1 MSAGPRT
8 TSTPA
13 TAPTGPATANGRP
26 GSASRSTESPL
37 SRTQISRRLLRF
49 GRPVLAPLAAS
60 LVSRVVGQLL
70 GIALLAIGAGLV
82 ARIAVDP
89 STRIAPTIW
98 LLVVLSLVKG
108 VLRYLE
114 QFSGHYVA
122 FRALAMLRVDFY
134 DRLAPQS
141 PAGVLSRRTGDLV
154 ARATKDVDRVEVF
167 FAHTLVPAVS
177 AVVVPV
183 VVLATMA
190 SAGDPV
196 LALVLLPFLV
206 LVGAVV
212 PAWGR
217 DPSAHAAARV
227 RAARG
232 RIAQLV
238 TESLQGVRE
247 VLAFGAAGRRRADA
261 RAMADEVGAGLDR
274 LAVWTAR
281 RRATNALLMVVGVA
295 TIALVGAARVGSGT
309 LDWSGYAVC
318 VVVALGVFTPVLAVE
333 DVAPDLEQ
341 AFASARRIWRITDA
355 APATTSPAQPLPVPD
370 GPLDLRFE
378 GVTFTY
384 PAAEIDPDTET
395 PGDDAPAP
403 AAPRPVLVGADL
415 HVPAGT
421 TTAVV
426 GASGS
431 GKSTLVNLLT
441 RAWDPEAGRVL
452 LGGVDV
458 RDLALADL
466 RRTVAVVGQ
475 STYLFNDTLAANL
488 RLAAPD
494 ATDEQLIE
502 ACRRAALHD
511 TVLAMPDGYQTRVG
525 EMGERLSG
533 GQRQRVAIAR
543 ALLLDAPVLVLDEAT
558 SQLDVATEHEIQGA
572 LAEVCRGR
580 TVLVIAHRPGAV
592 RTADRIVPIHT
603 LAPSPA
609 PPA

>member
-1 MSAGPRT
+1 MSTAAPAAPLAPAAQAAPG
-8 TSTPA
+8 TP
-13 TAPTGPATANGRP
+13 PA
-26 GSASRSTESPL
+26 PL
-37 SRTQISRRLLRF
+37 SRAAVSRRLVRF

-60 LVSRVVGQLL
+60 LVCRVAGQLL
-70 GIALLAIGAGLV
+70 GIALLGVSAWGVARVAQDPAALV
-82 ARIAVDP
+82 APVVW
-89 STRIAPTIW
+89 T
-98 LLVVLSLVKG
+98 LVVLSLVKG

-114 QFSGHYVA
+114 QFTGHAVA
-122 FRALAMLRVDFY
+122 FKALAMLRVDFY

-154 ARATKDVDRVEVF
+154 NRATKDVDRVEVF

-177 AVVVPV
+177 AVVVPAV
-183 VVLATMA
+183 VLVVLAV
-190 SAGDPV
+190 GYDPV

-212 PAWGR
+212 PGWGR
-217 DPSAHAAARV
+217 TPSAAAATHV

-232 RIAQLV
+232 RLAQLV

-247 VLAFGAAGRRRADA
+247 VLASGAAGRRRAEA
-261 RAMADEVGAGLDR
+261 RAVSAEVHAGLGT
-274 LAVWTAR
+274 LATWTAR
-281 RRATNALLMVVGVA
+281 RRAANSVLMVGAVV
-295 TIALVGAARVGSGT
+295 TVALVGAARVSSGA
-309 LDWSGYAVC
+309 LGWPAYAVA
-318 VVVALGVFTPVLAVE
+318 VVLALAVFTPVLAVE

-341 AFASARRIWRITDA
+341 AFAAARRLWRVTDA
-355 APATTSPAQPLPVPD
+355 APATTSPAHPVPVPA
-370 GPLDLRFE
+370 GPLDIRFE
-378 GVTFTY
+378 GVSFTY
-384 PAAEIDPDTET
+384 PAPEVDPD
-395 PGDDAPAP
+395 DPAS
-403 AAPRPVLVGADL
+403 AAPPRDRRPVLHGLDL
-415 HVPAGT
+415 HVPAGG

-426 GASGS
+426 GSSGS

-441 RAWDPEAGRVL
+441 RAWDPDAGRVL

-458 RDLALADL
+458 RDVALEDL
-466 RRTVAVVGQ
+466 RRHVAVVGQ

-494 ATDEQLIE
+494 ATDEQLVE

-511 TVLAMPDGYQTRVG
+511 AVLAMPDGYDTRVG

-558 SQLDVATEHEIQGA
+558 SQLDVATEAEIQDA
-572 LAEVCRGR
+572 LVEVCRGR

-592 RTADRIVPIHT
+592 RTADRVLRIDD
-603 LAPSPA
+603 LSRA
-609 PPA
+609 

>member
-1 MSAGPRT
+1 MSAPT
-8 TSTPA
+8 TSGPTAAPAGAGRAATSSGPTTPDA
-13 TAPTGPATANGRP
+13 
-26 GSASRSTESPL
+26 PL
-37 SRTQISRRLLRF
+37 SRAAISRRLIRF
-49 GRPVLAPLAAS
+49 GRPVLAPLVAS
-60 LVSRVVGQLL
+60 LVCRVLGQLL
-70 GIALLAIGAGLV
+70 GIALLGIAAGGVARVAEVPDQPVAGLV
-82 ARIAVDP
+82 W
-89 STRIAPTIW
+89 T
-98 LLVVLSLVKG
+98 LVVLSLVKG

-114 QFSGHYVA
+114 QFTGHAVA

-154 ARATKDVDRVEVF
+154 NRATKDVDRVEVF
-167 FAHTLVPAVS
+167 FAHTLVPAVA

-183 VVLATMA
+183 VVLVWLAVG
-190 SAGDPV
+190 SDPV
-196 LALVLLPFLV
+196 LALVLLPFL
-206 LVGAVV
+206 LAVGALV
-212 PAWGR
+212 PGWGR
-217 DPSAHAAARV
+217 NSAGAAATEV

-247 VLAFGAAGRRRADA
+247 VLAFGAADRRRADA
-261 RAMADEVGAGLDR
+261 RALAEEVDGGLTR
-274 LAVWTAR
+274 LGVWTAR
-281 RRATNALLMVVGVA
+281 RRAANAVLTVA
-295 TIALVGAARVGSGT
+295 AAATVALVGAARVSSGA
-309 LDWSGYAVC
+309 LDWSDYAVA
-318 VVVALGVFTPVLAVE
+318 VVVSLAVFVPVLAVE

-355 APATTSPAQPLPVPD
+355 APATTSPAQPVAVPD

-378 GVTFTY
+378 GIRFTY
-384 PAAEIDPDTET
+384 PAPDLDPDDPTAVALAAAA
-395 PGDDAPAP
+395 GDVER
-403 AAPRPVLVGADL
+403 RPVLDGLDL
-415 HVPAGT
+415 HVPAGS

-441 RAWDPEAGRVL
+441 RAWDPDGGRVL

-458 RDLALADL
+458 RDLALDDL
-466 RRTVAVVGQ
+466 RRHVAVVSQ

-494 ATDEQLIE
+494 ATDEQLEE

-511 TVLAMPDGYQTRVG
+511 AITAMPDGYATRVG

-558 SQLDVATEHEIQGA
+558 SQLDVQTEAEIQDA
-572 LAEVCRGR
+572 LAEAARGR

-592 RTADRIVPIHT
+592 RTADRVVRLDT
-603 LAPSPA
+603 LTTPA
-609 PPA
+609 

>member
-1 MSAGPRT
+1 MST
-8 TSTPA
+8 VLDPA
-13 TAPTGPATANGRP
+13 AAPAPA
-26 GSASRSTESPL
+26 PL
-37 SRTQISRRLLRF
+37 SRAAISRRLVRF
-49 GRPVLAPLAAS
+49 GRPVLPPLAAS
-60 LVSRVVGQLL
+60 LVCRVVGQLL
-70 GIALLAIGAGLV
+70 GIALLAVAAAGAARVADDPAAPLAPTVWTLV
-82 ARIAVDP
+82 A
-89 STRIAPTIW
+89 
-98 LLVVLSLVKG
+98 LSLLKG

-114 QFSGHYVA
+114 QLTGHAVA

-134 DRLAPQS
+134 DRLAPQA

-154 ARATKDVDRVEVF
+154 NRATKDVDRVEVF

-183 VVLATMA
+183 VVLVVLAVRY
-190 SAGDPV
+190 DPV

-217 DPSAHAAARV
+217 EPSAVAATRV

-247 VLAFGAAGRRRADA
+247 VLAFGAETRRRAQA
-261 RAMADEVGAGLDR
+261 RALADDVGLGLDG
-274 LAVWTAR
+274 LAAWTAR
-281 RRATNALLMVVGVA
+281 RRAANAVLLVAAVA
-295 TIALVGAARVGSGT
+295 TVALVGAARVSSGALT
-309 LDWSGYAVC
+309 WADYAVA
-318 VVVALGVFTPVLAVE
+318 VVLALAVFTPVLAVE

-341 AFASARRIWRITDA
+341 AFAAARRIWRVTDA
-355 APATTSPAQPLPVPD
+355 PPATTSPAHPVPLPD
-370 GPLDLRFE
+370 GPLDVRFE
-378 GVTFTY
+378 GVTFAY
-384 PAAEIDPDTET
+384 PASQD
-395 PGDDAPAP
+395 DDADGVPQ
-403 AAPRPVLVGADL
+403 APRRRVLDGVDL
-415 HVPAGT
+415 HVPAGA

-426 GASGS
+426 GSSGS

-441 RAWDPEAGRVL
+441 RAWDPDEGRVL

-458 RDLALADL
+458 RDVALEDL
-466 RRTVAVVGQ
+466 RRHVAVVGQ

-494 ATDEQLIE
+494 ATDEQLE
-502 ACRRAALHD
+502 DACRRAALHD
-511 TVLAMPDGYQTRVG
+511 AIVAMPDGYATRVG

-558 SQLDVATEHEIQGA
+558 SQLDVATEAEIQDA
-572 LAEVCRGR
+572 LAEAARGR

-592 RTADRIVPIHT
+592 RTADRVVHLGRPGT
-603 LAPSPA
+603 
-609 PPA
+609 

>member
-1 MSAGPRT
+1 VSAT
-8 TSTPA
+8 TQTPA
-13 TAPTGPATANGRP
+13 AAPAAPAPAT
-26 GSASRSTESPL
+26 PL
-37 SRTQISRRLLRF
+37 SRAQISRRLVRF

-70 GIALLAIGAGLV
+70 GIALLAIGAWLI
-82 ARIAVDP
+82 ARIAADP
-89 STRIAPTIW
+89 TTPIAPTIW

-114 QFSGHYVA
+114 QFAGHYVA

-134 DRLAPQS
+134 DRLAPQA

-183 VVLATMA
+183 VVLITLAA
-190 SAGDPV
+190 AGDPV

-247 VLAFGAAGRRRADA
+247 VLAFGAADRRRADA
-261 RAMADEVGAGLDR
+261 RAMADEVGAGLDG

-281 RRATNALLMVVGVA
+281 RRAANALLMVAGVA
-295 TIALVGAARVGSGT
+295 TVAVVGAARVSAGA
-309 LDWSGYAVC
+309 LDWPAYAVS
-318 VVVALGVFTPVLAVE
+318 VVVALGVFASVLAVE

-355 APATTSPAQPLPVPD
+355 APATTSPAQPVPVPD

-378 GVTFTY
+378 GISFTY
-384 PAAEIDPDTET
+384 PAAEIDPDTEA
-395 PGDDAPAP
+395 PGAVGVPAP

-441 RAWDPEAGRVL
+441 RAWDPDEGRVL

-458 RDLALADL
+458 RELALEDL

-494 ATDEQLIE
+494 ATDEQLVE

-511 TVLAMPDGYQTRVG
+511 TIAAMPDGYATKVG

-592 RTADRIVPIHT
+592 RTADRVVRIDT
-603 LAPSPA
+603 LTARP
-609 PPA
+609 

>member
-1 MSAGPRT
+1 MSAATRT
-8 TSTPA
+8 SSPAATPA
-13 TAPTGPATANGRP
+13 TRATTPGATG
-26 GSASRSTESPL
+26 STPL
-37 SRTQISRRLLRF
+37 TRAQISGRLIRF

-60 LVSRVVGQLL
+60 LVSRVVGQLI
-70 GIALLAIGAGLV
+70 GIALLALGAWTV
-82 ARIAVDP
+82 ARVAEDP
-89 STRIAPTIW
+89 GTRIAPVIW
-98 LLVVLSLVKG
+98 TLVVLSLVKG

-114 QFSGHYVA
+114 QFAGHFVA

-134 DRLAPQS
+134 DRLAPQA

-183 VVLATMA
+183 VVLVAMA
-190 SAGDPV
+190 AAGDPV

-206 LVGAVV
+206 LTGAVV

-217 DPSAHAAARV
+217 DPSARAASRV

-247 VLAFGAAGRRRADA
+247 VLAFGAADRRRADA
-261 RAMADEVGAGLDR
+261 REMADEVGAGLDR

-281 RRATNALLMVVGVA
+281 RRAANALLTVTGVA
-295 TIALVGAARVGSGT
+295 AIALVGSARVGAGA
-309 LDWSGYAVC
+309 LDWTAYAVC
-318 VVVALGVFTPVLAVE
+318 VVVSLAVFASVLAVE

-341 AFASARRIWRITDA
+341 AFASARRLWRITDA
-355 APATTSPAQPLPVPD
+355 EPATTTPAHPVPVPD

-384 PAAEIDPDTET
+384 PAADVDPDTEA
-395 PGDDAPAP
+395 PGADLTASAL
-403 AAPRPVLVGADL
+403 ARPVLTGANL

-441 RAWDPEAGRVL
+441 RAWDPQEGRVL

-458 RDLALADL
+458 RDLALEDL

-494 ATDEQLIE
+494 ATDDQLVE
-502 ACRRAALHD
+502 ACRRASLHE
-511 TVLAMPDGYQTRVG
+511 TVMAMPEGYQTRVG

-592 RTADRIVPIHT
+592 RTADTVVRIDT
-603 LAPSPA
+603 LTATPA
-609 PPA
+609 T

>member
-1 MSAGPRT
+1 MSAVLD
-8 TSTPA
+8 PA
-13 TAPTGPATANGRP
+13 PAPA
-26 GSASRSTESPL
+26 SAPL
-37 SRTQISRRLLRF
+37 SRAAISRRLVRF
-49 GRPVLAPLAAS
+49 GRPVLPPLVAS
-60 LVSRVVGQLL
+60 LVCRVVGQLL
-70 GIALLAIGAGLV
+70 GIALLAVAAAGAARVADDPAAPLAPTVWTLV
-82 ARIAVDP
+82 A
-89 STRIAPTIW
+89 
-98 LLVVLSLVKG
+98 LSLLKG

-114 QFSGHYVA
+114 QLTGHAVA

-134 DRLAPQS
+134 DRLAPQA

-154 ARATKDVDRVEVF
+154 NRATKDVDRVEVF

-183 VVLATMA
+183 VVLVVLAVRY
-190 SAGDPV
+190 DPV

-217 DPSAHAAARV
+217 EPSAVAATRV

-247 VLAFGAAGRRRADA
+247 VLAFGAETRRRAQA
-261 RAMADEVGAGLDR
+261 RALADDVALGLDG
-274 LAVWTAR
+274 LAAWTAR
-281 RRATNALLMVVGVA
+281 RRAANAVLLVAAVA
-295 TIALVGAARVGSGT
+295 TVALVGATRVSSGA
-309 LDWSGYAVC
+309 LGWADYAVA
-318 VVVALGVFTPVLAVE
+318 VVLALAVFTPVLAVE

-341 AFASARRIWRITDA
+341 AFAAARRIWRVTDA
-355 APATTSPAQPLPVPD
+355 PPATTSPEHPVPLPD
-370 GPLDLRFE
+370 GPLDVRFE

-384 PAAEIDPDTET
+384 PAPED
-395 PGDDAPAP
+395 DDAGGAP
-403 AAPRPVLVGADL
+403 QGPRRRVLDGLDL
-415 HVPAGT
+415 HVAAGA

-426 GASGS
+426 GSSGS

-441 RAWDPEAGRVL
+441 RAWDPDEGRVL

-458 RDLALADL
+458 RDVALEDL
-466 RRTVAVVGQ
+466 RRHVAVVGQ

-494 ATDEQLIE
+494 ATDAQLE
-502 ACRRAALHD
+502 DACRRAALHD
-511 TVLAMPDGYQTRVG
+511 AVVAMPDGYATRVG

-558 SQLDVATEHEIQGA
+558 SQLDVATEAEIQDA
-572 LAEVCRGR
+572 LAEAARGR

-592 RTADRIVPIHT
+592 RTADRVVHLGRPGT
-603 LAPSPA
+603 
-609 PPA
+609 

>member
-1 MSAGPRT
+1 
-8 TSTPA
+8 
-13 TAPTGPATANGRP
+13 
-26 GSASRSTESPL
+26 
-37 SRTQISRRLLRF
+37 
-49 GRPVLAPLAAS
+49 VLPPLAAS
-60 LVSRVVGQLL
+60 LVCRVVGQLL
-70 GIALLAIGAGLV
+70 GIALLAVAAGGITRV
-82 ARIAVDP
+82 AVDP
-89 STRIAPTIW
+89 AAAIAPVVWT
-98 LLVVLSLVKG
+98 LVALSLVKG

-114 QFSGHYVA
+114 QFTGHAVA

-134 DRLAPQS
+134 DRLAPQA

-183 VVLATMA
+183 VVLVTLAV
-190 SAGDPV
+190 AGDPV

-217 DPSAHAAARV
+217 EPSARAAARV

-232 RIAQLV
+232 RTAQLV

-247 VLAFGAAGRRRADA
+247 VLAFGAADRRRAAA
-261 RAMADEVGAGLDR
+261 RATADQVGAGLDV

-281 RRATNALLMVVGVA
+281 RRAANAVLMVAAVA
-295 TIALVGAARVGSGT
+295 TVALAGSARVASGA
-309 LDWSGYAVC
+309 LDWPAYAVS
-318 VVVALGVFTPVLAVE
+318 VVVALAVFTPVLAVE

-341 AFASARRIWRITDA
+341 AFAAARRVWRITDA
-355 APATTSPAQPLPVPD
+355 PPATTDPVHPVPVPA
-370 GPLDLRFE
+370 GALDIRFE
-378 GVTFTY
+378 GVTFGY
-384 PAAEIDPDTET
+384 PVEQIDPDTE
-395 PGDDAPAP
+395 DP
-403 AAPRPVLVGADL
+403 AAGAPVDGPAASRPVLVGADL

-426 GASGS
+426 GPSGS

-441 RAWDPEAGRVL
+441 RAWDPDAGRVL

-458 RDLALADL
+458 RDLTLTDL

-494 ATDEQLIE
+494 ATDEQLVA

-511 TVLAMPDGYQTRVG
+511 TIVAMPDGYQTRVG

-580 TVLVIAHRPGAV
+580 TVLIIAHRPGAV
-592 RTADRIVPIHT
+592 RAADQVVRIDA
-603 LAPSPA
+603 LGG
-609 PPA
+609 

>member
-1 MSAGPRT
+1 MSATATRPAGPTR
-8 TSTPA
+8 PA
-13 TAPTGPATANGRP
+13 GTADGAPLGR
-26 GSASRSTESPL
+26 AA
-37 SRTQISRRLLRF
+37 ISRRLVRF
-49 GRPVLAPLAAS
+49 GRPVLPPLAAS
-60 LVSRVVGQLL
+60 LVCRVLGQLL
-70 GIALLAIGAGLV
+70 GIALLGVSAWGV
-82 ARIAVDP
+82 ARVAEDP
-89 STRIAPTIW
+89 AAPIAPVVWT
-98 LLVVLSLVKG
+98 LVVLSLVKG

-114 QFSGHYVA
+114 QFTGHAVA

-154 ARATKDVDRVEVF
+154 NRATKDVDRVEVF

-183 VVLATMA
+183 VVLVVLAV
-190 SAGDPV
+190 GYDPV

-212 PAWGR
+212 PGWGR
-217 DPSAHAAARV
+217 NPSAAAATRV

-232 RIAQLV
+232 RLAQLV

-247 VLAFGAAGRRRADA
+247 VLAFGAAGRRRAEA
-261 RAMADEVGAGLDR
+261 RDVAAEVDAGLAG
-274 LAVWTAR
+274 LATWTAR
-281 RRATNALLMVVGVA
+281 RRAANSVLMVGAVVTVA
-295 TIALVGAARVGSGT
+295 LAGAARVGSGA
-309 LDWSGYAVC
+309 LDWPAYAVA
-318 VVVALGVFTPVLAVE
+318 VVLALAVFTPVLAVE

-341 AFASARRIWRITDA
+341 AFAAARRIWRITDA
-355 APATTSPAQPLPVPD
+355 APATTSPADPVPLPD
-370 GPLDLRFE
+370 GPLDIRFE
-378 GVTFTY
+378 GVGFTY
-384 PAAEIDPDTET
+384 PAPDLDPD
-395 PGDDAPAP
+395 DP
-403 AAPRPVLVGADL
+403 AAAALRAVERRPVLTGLDL
-415 HVPAGT
+415 HVPAGG

-426 GASGS
+426 GSSGS

-441 RAWDPEAGRVL
+441 RAWDPDAGRVL

-458 RDLALADL
+458 RDVSLEDL
-466 RRTVAVVGQ
+466 RRHVAVVGQ

-494 ATDEQLIE
+494 ATDAELE
-502 ACRRAALHD
+502 AACRRAALHD
-511 TVLAMPDGYQTRVG
+511 AVVAMPDGYQTRVG

-558 SQLDVATEHEIQGA
+558 SQLDVATEAEIQDA
-572 LAEVCRGR
+572 LAEAARGR

-592 RTADRIVPIHT
+592 RTADRVLRIDD
-603 LAPSPA
+603 LARG
-609 PPA
+609 